1 MLDVNII
8 GDAVGAGC
16 ALVVLDGILSN
27 GERLTL
33 LTLPAR
39 RGAAIESA
47 RSGAGRDR
55 RAVVVGTAPHRR
67 PHYSGETIASRE
79 DIRGKALCQTVN
91 ADEAGRVLLELD
103 RLGYVRR
110 AKLPEREGAG
120 RRSERWEINPALG
133 EG

>member
-16 ALVVLDGILSN
+16 ALVVLDGILLS

-67 PHYSGETIASRE
+67 PDYSGETIESRE
-79 DIRGKALCQTVN
+79 DIRGKALCQTVS
-91 ADEAGRVLLELD
+91 AHRVLLEAD

-110 AKLPEREGAG
+110 AALPKREGAG